1 MDIRDHSTEDLIR
14 SLEAEA
20 AKSISELRSAQSDLD
35 KVHSRLRFII
45 TVIHIVKERLR
56 DENNTT
62 NSKTQTDKN

>member
-20 AKSISELRSAQSDLD
+20 AKSIAELRSAQSDLD

-56 DENNTT
+56 DETYT
-62 NSKTQTDKN
+62 INSQTPTSKN